1 MTASIYLASTS
12 PRRQELLRQIGIEF
26 IQIPLDVDE
35 RQMSQESADT
45 YVRRLALLKAR
56 EGLITLV
63 PTDTRPV
70 LGADTIVVLDG
81 RIFGKPADEA
91 EAKNMLK
98 ALSGRRHQVMTAI
111 ALVTHEKEE
120 VLLRS
125 TDVIFRLLSD
135 EDVNAYC
142 QTGEFYDKAGAYAL
156 QGKGALFVEHIEGSY
171 SGVVGLPLMETAD
184 VLARFG
190 VSVLVK

>member
-81 RIFGKPADEA
+81 RIFGKPADET

-125 TDVIFRLLSD
+125 TDVIFRPLSD

>member
-56 EGLITLV
+56 EGLITLA

-81 RIFGKPADEA
+81 RIFGKPADET

-125 TDVIFRLLSD
+125 TDVIFRPLSD

>member
-1 MTASIYLASTS
+1 
-12 PRRQELLRQIGIEF
+12 
-26 IQIPLDVDE
+26 
-35 RQMSQESADT
+35 
-45 YVRRLALLKAR
+45 
-56 EGLITLV
+56 
-63 PTDTRPV
+63 
-70 LGADTIVVLDG
+70 
-81 RIFGKPADEA
+81 
-91 EAKNMLK
+91 MLK

-125 TDVIFRLLSD
+125 TDVIFRPLSD

-142 QTGEFYDKAGAYAL
+142 LTGEFYDKAGAYAL

>member
-125 TDVIFRLLSD
+125 TDVIFRPLSD